1 MRFTFREAVERAAS
15 LVANVQTA
23 GGQSGSGVVLD
34 GSHLVT
40 TAQVAGPEDEI
51 AVTLASGRRSSA
63 AVIGVDPVYL
73 LVLVHL
79 ETRIPLSSLPPS
91 PRAAAGDLCLL
102 LASPA
107 PMERAVTLGVVSAP
121 DLTVYR
127 PDRIPVDGL
136 MVTDAALPPGGT
148 GGLILSAEGEPLAL
162 AAMPWANGLLLGI
175 QMEVVQR
182 VANQMLEYGS
192 ATHAWLG
199 FSGQPEVVQEEL
211 RSLFGLPVDRGL
223 VVNHVAPGGP
233 GQKAG
238 VRVFDMVVRA
248 DGQPVSSVGE
258 LRKILSRRRP
268 GDRATITLL
277 RAGELLD
284 LEFPVEE
291 MPVRRT

>member
-1 MRFTFREAVERAAS
+1 MLLTFREAVERAGP

-40 TAQVAGPEDEI
+40 TAQVAGPEDQI
-51 AVTLASGRRSSA
+51 TVTLASGRRSSG

-73 LVLVHL
+73 IALIHL
-79 ETRIPLSSLPPS
+79 ETRIPFSPLPPF

-107 PMERAVTLGVVSAP
+107 PMERAVTMGVVTAP

-136 MVTDAALPPGGT
+136 LVTDATLPPGGA
-148 GGLILSAEGEPLAL
+148 GGLLLSAGGEPLAL
-162 AAMPWANGLLLGI
+162 AAMPWANGLLLAI

-248 DGQPVSSVGE
+248 EGQPVSSVGE

-268 GDRATITLL
+268 GDRITITVL

-284 LEFPVEE
+284 IEFPVEE

>member
-1 MRFTFREAVERAAS
+1 MVFTFRAAVERVS
-15 LVANVQTA
+15 PWVANVQTA
-23 GGQSGSGVVLD
+23 GGQSGSGVLLD
-34 GSHLVT
+34 GFHLVT
-40 TAQVAGPEDEI
+40 TAQVAGPDDEI
-51 AVTLASGRRSSA
+51 TVTLLSGRRSPG
-63 AVIGVDPVYL
+63 AVVGVDPVYL
-73 LVLVHL
+73 LVLVRL
-79 ETRIPLSSLPPS
+79 ETRFSLPSFPS
-91 PRAAAGDLCLL
+91 TSPPAAGDICLL

-107 PMERAVTLGVVSAP
+107 PMERAVTMGVVTAP

-136 MVTDAALPPGGT
+136 LVTDASLPPGGA
-148 GGLILSAEGEPLAL
+148 GGLIFSAAGEPLAM
-162 AAMPWANGLLLGI
+162 ATVPWANGLLLAI

-182 VANQMLEYGS
+182 VVNQMLEYGN

-211 RSLFGLPVDRGL
+211 RSLFKLSVDRGL
-223 VVNHVAPGGP
+223 VVSHVAPGGP

-238 VRVFDMVVRA
+238 IRVFDLVVRA
-248 DGQPVSSVGE
+248 EGRPVSSMGE
-258 LRKILSRRRP
+258 LRRILSRRRP
-268 GDRATITLL
+268 GEKVTITLL